1 MNSVKNRTN
10 VSLVVPAYNEENRI
24 ATMLSQYCS
33 YFPDSEI
40 IVVCDGADSTQNIVK
55 SLSKD
60 NKNIKLLHFNNRVG
74 KGGAIIEGFKIAT
87 GDIIGFVDADES
99 VKPSQVIAMIDE
111 LSNADGVI
119 ASRHLND
126 SKIIVKQPLKRRFA
140 SKCFNFFVR
149 LVFNLPFKDTQS
161 GFWIISSS
169 LLDQLTLNETSF
181 FLSSEIKMEAFLI
194 EPTRCAEE
202 RIPYFQRKVPSKS
215 VNKLI
220 SGLKIGFFVLKRFMK
235 QKKKK

>member
-10 VSLVVPAYNEENRI
+10 VSLVVPAYNEEKRI

-40 IVVCDGADSTQNIVK
+40 IVVCDGADNTQNIVK

-111 LSNADGVI
+111 LSSADGMI

-140 SKCFNFFVR
+140 SKCFNLFVR
-149 LVFNLPFKDTQS
+149 LVFGLPFKDTQCGAKIFKKEAIAGILSELVSTGFEFDVELLWKLKKNGYKIVEYPIEWSHSEGS
-161 GFWIISSS
+161 GFS
-169 LLDQLTLNETSF
+169 LKSAPSMIMSLIGIQLW
-181 FLSSEIKMEAFLI
+181 K
-194 EPTRCAEE
+194 
-202 RIPYFQRKVPSKS
+202 
-215 VNKLI
+215 
-220 SGLKIGFFVLKRFMK
+220 
-235 QKKKK
+235 